1 MKKALM
7 GAIGYI
13 QQIVD
18 PGEDF
23 EIYNGPDATIQWV
36 DAPDNVSLDW
46 TLEYSP
52 SQETMVWVERDAPF
66 SDREVARKIAYGEV
80 GAQLGMIYDEL
91 KEAGTLSMDGLWAS
105 HITAVKESIEK
116 PAARPELQTLE
127 EIMALNEV
135 IEPSVDIPA
144 KMSSHELPCWKR
156 YSGWWGNQ
164 E

>member
-36 DAPDNVSLDW
+36 DAPDNISLDW
-46 TLEYSP
+46 TLEWSP
-52 SQETMVWVERDAPF
+52 SQETMIWVERDSPHT
-66 SDREVARKIAYGEV
+66 DREVARKIAYGEV

-91 KEAGTLSMDGLWAS
+91 KEVGTISMDGLWAS
-105 HITAVKESIEK
+105 HITSVKESIEK
-116 PAARPELQTLE
+116 PSPRAELQTLE
-127 EIMALNEV
+127 EVMALNEV
-135 IEPSVDIPA
+135 IEPSVDNPA
-144 KMSSHELPCWKR
+144 KMSPPELPCWKR